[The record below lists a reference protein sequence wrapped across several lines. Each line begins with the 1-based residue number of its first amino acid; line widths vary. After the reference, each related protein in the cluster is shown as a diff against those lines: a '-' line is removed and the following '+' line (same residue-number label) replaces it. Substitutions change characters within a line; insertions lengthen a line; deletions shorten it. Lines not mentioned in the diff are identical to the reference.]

1 MSGRNDSR
9 LHVVGV
15 RHHSPACA
23 RLVAHTLET
32 VRPRHVLIEGPVDMN
47 SRLEELLLPHE
58 PPLAVFSAWRDEE
71 RTQASW
77 TPFCAYSPEWVALT
91 RGHAAGAQVRFMD
104 LPAWDKAFE
113 GVRNRYSDG
122 DRRTARA
129 IEALCQKLG
138 LEGMDALWDHLFEQP
153 LGMDVL
159 AERLRVYFDS
169 LRGEEEASER
179 DTQREAFMLAHVEA
193 ALARDDGPVVVVC
206 GGFHAPV
213 LARAQAR
220 PGAGFPPA
228 PSHPSAK
235 SYLVPYSFRRLDS
248 FAGYESG
255 MPSPAFYQ
263 ALWEA
268 GAEAAP
274 GLLLREAVG
283 RLRGRGQ
290 HVSSADLIAA
300 SVMAEGLARLRG
312 HAVLSR
318 TDLLDGLA
326 SALVK
331 ESLDVALPWTGRGV
345 PSPDTHPLLAEVL
358 RAFSGERTGR
368 LSPLTPR
375 PPLLTD
381 VEHTLHA
388 HGLTPGSSPRTVR
401 LELREPGDVERGRV
415 LHRLRVLGIPGF
427 TRNSGPSF
435 PTEPVLQE
443 SWTVAPAEDFL
454 SWVIEASGWG
464 ATLEQ
469 AATAR
474 LEEAL
479 LQAGPNLERLTLLLA
494 ESFFIGAKHL
504 ARRVLTAVASQAGN
518 EPDLARL
525 GAALERLLAI
535 WRHDVLLGAQGSA
548 EVGQLLAA
556 AVERGLWLLE
566 QLDGPSLPA
575 DEGHLRAMAALRDT
589 LRFAAQPLALDVAR
603 ASAVFERRLASL
615 HAPPAVRGASLG
627 ALWSLSRFPD
637 EASAEA
643 TALRAT
649 RAAARPST
657 LGDFL
662 AGLFRLAR
670 EQVVHTPALTS
681 VLDELI
687 RQLTEEDFLVALPA
701 LRLAFGFFP
710 PREKEGIARLLLPL
724 HGRDASGARALVRLD
739 VDPAVILAGAALD
752 DEVEQVLERFGL
764 HGPGRKEEHD
774 AP

>member
-23 RLVAHTLET
+23 RLVVHTLET

-47 SRLEELLLPHE
+47 PRLEELLLPHE

-122 DRRTARA
+122 ERRTARA

-179 DTQREAFMLAHVEA
+179 DTQREAFMLTHVEA

-220 PGAGFPPA
+220 PGAGFPPV

-263 ALWEA
+263 ALWES

-388 HGLTPGSSPRTVR
+388 HGLTPGPSPRTVR

-415 LHRLRVLGIPGF
+415 LHRLRVLGLPGF
-427 TRNSGPSF
+427 TRNSGPTF

-504 ARRVLTAVASQAGN
+504 ARRVLTAVAAQAGN

-566 QLDGPSLPA
+566 QLDGPSLPS

-643 TALRAT
+643 AALRAT

-710 PREKEGIARLLLPL
+710 PREKEGIARTLLPL
-724 HGRDASGARALVRLD
+724 HGQDASGARALVRLD
-739 VDPAVILAGAALD
+739 MDPAVILAGAALD

-764 HGPGRKEEHD
+764 HGPGRKEKRD

>member
-1 MSGRNDSR
+1 VSGQDTSR

-47 SRLEELLLPHE
+47 PRLAELLLPHE
-58 PPLAVFSAWRDEE
+58 LPLAVFSSYRDEE
-71 RTQASW
+71 RTHASW

-122 DRRTARA
+122 ERRTARA
-129 IEALCQKLG
+129 IETLCQKLG

-153 LGMDVL
+153 LALDVL
-159 AERLRVYFDS
+159 AERLRVYFES
-169 LRGEEEASER
+169 LRGEEDASER
-179 DTQREAFMLAHVEA
+179 DTHREAFMLAHVEA
-193 ALARDDGPVVVVC
+193 ALARGDGPVVVVC

-213 LARAQAR
+213 LARAEAR
-220 PGAGFPPA
+220 PGADFPPA

-263 ALWEA
+263 ALWES

-274 GLLLREAVG
+274 GLMLRGAVE

-300 SVMAEGLARLRG
+300 SVMAEGLGRLRG

-345 PSPDTHPLLAEVL
+345 PSPDTHPLIAEVL

-375 PPLLTD
+375 PPLLAD
-381 VEHTLHA
+381 VEHSLEA
-388 HGLTPGSSPRTVR
+388 QGLTPGPHPRTVR
-401 LELREPGDVERGRV
+401 LKLREPEDLERSRV

-427 TRNSGPSF
+427 TRDTGPAF

-443 SWTVAPAEDFL
+443 SWTVAPSEDFL

-464 ATLEQ
+464 PTLEE
-469 AATAR
+469 AATGR

-494 ESFFIGAKHL
+494 ESFFIGAKHM
-504 ARRVLTAVASQAGN
+504 ARRVLTAVAAQARN
-518 EPDLARL
+518 EPELARL
-525 GAALERLLAI
+525 GAAMERLLAI

-548 EVGQLLAA
+548 EVGALLLA

-566 QLDGPSLPA
+566 QLDGPQLPA
-575 DEGHLRAMAALRDT
+575 DEGLLRAMAALRDT
-589 LRFAAQPLALDVAR
+589 LRFAAPALSLDVAQ
-603 ASAVFERRLASL
+603 ASAVFERRLGSL

-627 ALWSLSRFPD
+627 TLWSLSRFPD

-643 TALRAT
+643 AALRAT
-649 RAAARPST
+649 RASARPST

-670 EQVVHTPALTS
+670 EQVVHTPAVTAM
-681 VLDELI
+681 LDELL
-687 RQLTEEDFLVALPA
+687 RELTEEDFLIALPS

-710 PREKEGIARLLLPL
+710 PREKEDIARTLLPL
-724 HGRDASGARALVRLD
+724 HGQDASGARALVRLD
-739 VDPAVILAGAALD
+739 VDPTVLLAGSALD
-752 DEVEQVLERFGL
+752 DEVERVLERFGL
-764 HGPGRKEEHD
+764 RAPGKKEERD

>member
-1 MSGRNDSR
+1 MSARNDSR

-47 SRLEELLLPHE
+47 PRLEELLLPHE

-122 DRRTARA
+122 ERRTARA

-169 LRGEEEASER
+169 LRGEEESSER

-263 ALWEA
+263 ALWES

-358 RAFSGERTGR
+358 CAFSGERTGR
-368 LSPLTPR
+368 LSPLTPQ

-388 HGLTPGSSPRTVR
+388 HGLTPGPSPRTVR

-415 LHRLRVLGIPGF
+415 LHRLRVLGLPGF
-427 TRNSGPSF
+427 TRNSGPTF

-443 SWTVAPAEDFL
+443 SWTVASSEDFL
-454 SWVIEASGWG
+454 SWVIEARAGAPPWNRPPPRVWRKPCSRRGPTWSGSPCCWPR
-464 ATLEQ
+464 ASSS
-469 AATAR
+469 AR
-474 LEEAL
+474 STGPARPHRGGRAGG
-479 LQAGPNLERLTLLLA
+479 QRAGPRAAGRGPGTA
-494 ESFFIGAKHL
+494 ARHL
-504 ARRVLTAVASQAGN
+504 AA
-518 EPDLARL
+518 
-525 GAALERLLAI
+525 
-535 WRHDVLLGAQGSA
+535 
-548 EVGQLLAA
+548 
-556 AVERGLWLLE
+556 
-566 QLDGPSLPA
+566 
-575 DEGHLRAMAALRDT
+575 
-589 LRFAAQPLALDVAR
+589 
-603 ASAVFERRLASL
+603 
-615 HAPPAVRGASLG
+615 
-627 ALWSLSRFPD
+627 
-637 EASAEA
+637 
-643 TALRAT
+643 
-649 RAAARPST
+649 
-657 LGDFL
+657 
-662 AGLFRLAR
+662 
-670 EQVVHTPALTS
+670 
-681 VLDELI
+681 
-687 RQLTEEDFLVALPA
+687 
-701 LRLAFGFFP
+701 
-710 PREKEGIARLLLPL
+710 
-724 HGRDASGARALVRLD
+724 
-739 VDPAVILAGAALD
+739 
-752 DEVEQVLERFGL
+752 
-764 HGPGRKEEHD
+764 
-774 AP
+774 